1 MKTFI
6 LIHHGDLDLKCFKIT
21 GIEVEDLFNFS
32 QTFVFVF
39 SCEDSLNMYWSLT
52 GIGIYISS
60 SSCREATE
68 NLVY

>member
-6 LIHHGDLDLKCFKIT
+6 FIHHGDLDLKCLKIT

-39 SCEDSLNMYWSLT
+39 SCADSLNMYCSLT
-52 GIGIYISS
+52 GIGIYIFNSS
-60 SSCREATE
+60 GRKATE